1 MMLCCISENDIRSY
15 FDLFMRKREVL
26 CYILWGVLYLLLIQR
41 WVVPKLC
48 FQCIH
53 SLENDCLLGKE
64 VFLVYSMWQ
73 SSFVRPEL
81 LLFEKWNETYSLFP
95 LAQVS
100 PRKLCQESINV
111 AWLNF
116 SIKESIVRKL
126 YFLCYSLK
134 MSRETHIHCTCI
146 YLFSFTIHKDLL
158 WDYIKIIYC
167 LKMSKK
173 IFILFTIQNDL
184 LRLILF
190 HTYV

>member
-1 MMLCCISENDIRSY
+1 MMWENLQIWGQKSGLFCLEGEVTCMMLCCRSENDIRSY

-53 SLENDCLLGKE
+53 SQENDCLLGKE

-100 PRKLCQESINV
+100 PRNLCQENINV

-116 SIKESIVRKL
+116 SIK
-126 YFLCYSLK
+126 
-134 MSRETHIHCTCI
+134 
-146 YLFSFTIHKDLL
+146 
-158 WDYIKIIYC
+158 
-167 LKMSKK
+167 
-173 IFILFTIQNDL
+173 
-184 LRLILF
+184 
-190 HTYV
+190 

>member
-1 MMLCCISENDIRSY
+1 MLYIVRSAI
-15 FDLFMRKREVL
+15 FIIDTTLSSAKTLFSKYSFTRKWLSAWKGGLFSLFNVAVFFCPSRT
-26 CYILWGVLYLLLIQR
+26 LII
-41 WVVPKLC
+41 WK
-48 FQCIH
+48 
-53 SLENDCLLGKE
+53 
-64 VFLVYSMWQ
+64 M
-73 SSFVRPEL
+73 
-81 LLFEKWNETYSLFP
+81 KWNLFSIP
-95 LAQVS
+95 SCLSFSQI
-100 PRKLCQESINV
+100 KLCQESINV

-126 YFLCYSLK
+126 YFLCYSFK
-134 MSRETHIHCTCI
+134 MSRKTHIHCTCI